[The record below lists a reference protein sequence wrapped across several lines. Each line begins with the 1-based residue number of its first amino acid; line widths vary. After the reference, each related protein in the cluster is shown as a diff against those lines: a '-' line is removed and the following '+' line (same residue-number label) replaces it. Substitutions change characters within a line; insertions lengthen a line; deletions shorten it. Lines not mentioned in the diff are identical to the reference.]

1 MKGLGRQD
9 WKDWE
14 DKIDERLGKQDWW
27 KIGKTRLKGLG
38 KQDWRKTCKQWTVN
52 NNNNG
57 HTIVNTMVT
66 QLFSNC
72 ITNADNGMTM
82 YDYWMTIEWQCM
94 TMNDYWMTIEWLLN
108 DYVWPWMTTVCSCM
122 TMYAHE
128 P

>member
-1 MKGLGRQD
+1 M
-9 WKDWE
+9 
-14 DKIDERLGKQDWW
+14 
-27 KIGKTRLKGLG
+27 
-38 KQDWRKTCKQWTVN
+38 N

-82 YDYWMTIEWQCM
+82 YDYWMTIEWLCM

-108 DYVWPWMTTVCSCM
+108 DYVWPWMTMNDHEWQCM
-122 TMYAHE
+122 TMYDNVWQLYAHVWLCMTMYDNCMLMYDNVCSRTINSKH
-128 P
+128 